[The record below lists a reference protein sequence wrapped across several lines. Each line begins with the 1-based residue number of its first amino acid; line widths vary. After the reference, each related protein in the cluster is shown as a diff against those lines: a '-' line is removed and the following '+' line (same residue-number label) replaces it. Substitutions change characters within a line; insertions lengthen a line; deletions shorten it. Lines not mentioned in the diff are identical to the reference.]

1 MYKVNWKDTAG
12 VNFEEEVNTLDDAM
26 IFAKSLGILVTING
40 NDMEIVGIFGTD
52 SINDGKLPNGDHY
65 TWYKRR
71 YVKD

>member
-1 MYKVNWKDTAG
+1 MYKVNWKDTDG
-12 VNFEEEVNTLDDAM
+12 VDLEEEVSTLDDAM

-40 NDMEIVGIFGTD
+40 NDMEIVGVFGAD
-52 SINDGKLPNGDHY
+52 SINNGKLPNGDHY

>member
-1 MYKVNWKDTAG
+1 MYKVISKNGFTLNASP
-12 VNFEEEVNTLDDAM
+12 TLDDAM

-40 NDMEIVGIFGTD
+40 NDIEIVGVFGAD
-52 SINDGKLPNGDHY
+52 SINNGKLPNGDHY